1 MVTQVEYS
9 VAGRSEGWIMLCAVC
24 IVHEETMSADFLV
37 KSQNQGQRFD
47 LKITRT
53 VFSFLDLKTDAD
65 RSPLW
70 P

>member
-1 MVTQVEYS
+1 M
-9 VAGRSEGWIMLCAVC
+9 MLCAVC
-24 IVHEETMSADFLV
+24 TVHEETMSADFLV